1 MRRILRFFIIGFLAL
16 VLLTVA
22 AAGLAVIFIKPNDYK
37 PQLIAAVK
45 RATGRTLVLQG
56 DLVLSVFPSISIQAG
71 PAELQDDAAFGPEPF
86 VRIKTM
92 RAHMALLPLL
102 RGSVEIGEVA
112 LEGVRLKLVVTQT
125 GQNNWDMRAD
135 PAGAGASDAVTTTPL
150 ADGSASGR
158 GRASRASI
166 GIADLRLEDVV
177 VTYRHLGTGEAFTAT
192 IAKFTAEDLAPGQ
205 KSSFTFAGSAAD
217 EKTKQKIT
225 LALKGSFLLGAS
237 LDKDSSFS
245 FSGQVDKTTI
255 SGEGG
260 FALRTTDGVASPS
273 LTGKFRLGDLDLDHY
288 MAEAKTPPA
297 APAGR
302 SAAAPQAAGDDPSR
316 LEMLRT
322 LALDLSLTADS
333 VTVSKLSLRTIQ
345 ARIQASKGEISLSP
359 CTLTL
364 AEGALALDIKA
375 DARGQDL
382 RSTITGTLNGARVG
396 QIVQALTGKQS
407 LTGNLNLTWDV
418 AGTGMAWPAMS
429 RTLEG
434 RASLALTRGLLPG
447 FQLIPEGIPG
457 VPARRQDVNIERF
470 SGTWRIARGIAT
482 TNDIVLEAT
491 ALSARGSGTFN
502 IPNQTMDSRI
512 AISVPALPEIPARI
526 TGPLA
531 SPTYTVDAEALLR
544 NTARGVLQTPGRAT
558 EGLGRATEGIGRGL
572 GGVLGTQPPKRR

>member
-1 MRRILRFFIIGFLAL
+1 MRRMLRFLIIGVLAL
-16 VLLTVA
+16 VLVAVA
-22 AAGLAVIFIKPNDYK
+22 AAGLAVVFIKPNDYK

-45 RATGRTLVLQG
+45 RATGRTLILQG
-56 DLVLSVFPSISIQAG
+56 DLVLSVFPRISIQAG
-71 PAELQDDAAFGPEPF
+71 PAELHDDVAFGPEPF
-86 VRIKTM
+86 VQIRTM

-102 RGSVEIGEVA
+102 RGSVEVEEIA

-135 PAGAGASDAVTTTPL
+135 PAGASAPDAVTTTPL
-150 ADGSASGR
+150 ADGSASGG
-158 GRASRASI
+158 GRASRARI

-192 IAKFTAEDLAPGQ
+192 VAKFTAEDLAPGE
-205 KSSFTFAGSAAD
+205 KSSFTFAGSLAD

-237 LDKDSSFS
+237 LDKDSAFS

-255 SGEGG
+255 SGEGS
-260 FALRTTDGVASPS
+260 FALRTIDGVASPS
-273 LTGKFRLGDLDLDHY
+273 LTGKFHLGNLDLDQY
-288 MAEAKTPPA
+288 TAETKTPA
-297 APAGR
+297 SAQAGR
-302 SAAAPQAAGDDPSR
+302 SAAVPQAAGGDAPK
-316 LEMLRT
+316 LEALRT
-322 LALDLSLTADS
+322 LALDLNLTADS
-333 VTVSKLSLRTIQ
+333 VTVSKLPLRAIQ

-364 AEGALALDIKA
+364 AEGSLALDIKA

-382 RSTITGTLNGARVG
+382 RSAITGTLNGARVG
-396 QIVQALTGKQS
+396 QIVQALTGRQS
-407 LTGNLNLTWDV
+407 LTGNLNLNWDV

-491 ALSARGSGTFN
+491 GLSARGGGTFN
-502 IPNQTMDSRI
+502 IPSQTLDYRV

-531 SPTYTVDAEALLR
+531 SPAYTVDAEALLR
-544 NTARGVLQTPGRAT
+544 NTARSVLQNPGRAT

-572 GGVLGTQPPKRR
+572 GGVLGTQPLRRR